1 MLRAEPP
8 PLLGSSGAKPSLA
21 WPALSARPMAGSR
34 RWATLA
40 RRSVVVLLGLA
51 AMLLWGY
58 PLLGFL
64 LGAIFPHVLQGRLAF
79 SLHAFAQALQG
90 GMPGALRNSAL
101 VSFGAAVLALP
112 MGAWLA
118 WLRTRTALA
127 WTAWIEA
134 GVWLLL
140 VMPGY
145 FLASGWMLLAAPIGP
160 LTGNPGALRIA
171 QGLLGP
177 AGIVLTLALKALPFV
192 FLAVQA
198 SLLNAPAG
206 PLEAARVLGLSR
218 RRRLGLAAV
227 MLIPALVAGFTAAFA
242 ESASD
247 FAVAA
252 TLGAGS
258 GFTLATYAIE
268 QAVNAMPLNFPLA
281 AASSWLL
288 VALLLPALIL
298 QGWAGRGA
306 AARRSLG
313 ARHRPAAPARLD
325 PSMAVL
331 NAIAVALLALLALG
345 IPLFAAGDLALGGT
359 GPADIGTELAAV
371 LPAFAYSLELAVLAA
386 SVTVLLAWPIAALT
400 ASNSRGARLLDL
412 AMLGVMA
419 LPGIV
424 LAASYV
430 QAYNQPWTPLY
441 GGSTLLAMAYVALAL
456 PASSRV
462 LLGPVAQLHRSLS
475 DAGRVHGLSRLQT
488 VLAID
493 LPLLARPLFAAW
505 LLAALH
511 IAFELPASELL
522 YPAGHPPLAVALL
535 DAANGFQLHQQARV
549 QLLGMGLLMGFAVI
563 ARLGFGRF
571 AALRV
576 APRLAFHPDCAKP

>member
-8 PLLGSSGAKPSLA
+8 LV
-21 WPALSARPMAGSR
+21 GSR
-34 RWATLA
+34 RAKPAQARLAPAVLPLASSTRWAPLA
-40 RRSVVVLLGLA
+40 RRLGIVMLGLA
-51 AMLLWGY
+51 VTLLWGY

-64 LGAIFPHVLQGRLAF
+64 LGAILPHVLQGSVAF
-79 SLHAFAQALQG
+79 SLQAFALALRG
-90 GMPGALRNSAL
+90 GMLGALRNSAL
-101 VSFGAAVLALP
+101 VSLGAALLALP

-160 LTGNPGALRIA
+160 LTADPAALHFA

-198 SLLNAPAG
+198 SFLNTPAG

-227 MLIPALVAGFTAAFA
+227 MLVPALVAGFTAAFA

-298 QGWAGRGA
+298 QGLAGRGA

-313 ARHRPAAPARLD
+313 AKHRPAAPARLR
-325 PSMAVL
+325 PSTAVL
-331 NAIAVALLALLALG
+331 HAIAAALLAWLALG
-345 IPLFAAGDLALGGT
+345 IPLFAAVDLALGGT
-359 GPADIGTELAAV
+359 GPADIGAELSTV
-371 LPAFAYSLELAVLAA
+371 LPAFGYSMELAVLAA

-400 ASNSRGARLLDL
+400 ATNSRGARLLDL

-430 QAYNQPWTPLY
+430 QTYNQPWTPLY

-462 LLGPVAQLHRSLS
+462 LLAPVAQLHRSLS

-488 VLAID
+488 LLAID

-549 QLLGMGLLMGFAVI
+549 QLLGMGLLMGFAAV
-563 ARLGFGRF
+563 ARLGFGRL
-571 AALRV
+571 AARRA
-576 APRLAFHPDCAKP
+576 APRLAFHPDATTP

>member
-1 MLRAEPP
+1 MLHAEPP
-8 PLLGSSGAKPSLA
+8 LVRSGGTKSRLA
-21 WPALSARPMAGSR
+21 WLAPSALPMAGSK
-34 RWATLA
+34 RWTTLPRNLGVA
-40 RRSVVVLLGLA
+40 VLVLA
-51 AMLLWGY
+51 VTLLWGY

-64 LGAIFPHVLQGRLAF
+64 LGAILPHVLQGRLAF
-79 SLHAFAQALQG
+79 SLQAFVQALQG
-90 GMPGALRNSAL
+90 GMLGALRNSAL
-101 VSFGAAVLALP
+101 VSFSAALLALP

-127 WTAWIEA
+127 WTGWIEA

-145 FLASGWMLLAAPIGP
+145 FLASGWMLLAAPVGP
-160 LTGNPGALRIA
+160 LTANPHALQLA
-171 QGLLGP
+171 QDLLGP
-177 AGIVLTLALKALPFV
+177 VGIVLTLALKALPFV

-198 SLLNAPAG
+198 SMLNTPAG

-218 RRRLGLAAV
+218 GQRLGLAAV
-227 MLIPALVAGFTAAFA
+227 MLAPALLAGFTAAFA

-268 QAVNAMPLNFPLA
+268 QAVNAIPLNFPLA

-288 VALLLPALIL
+288 VALVLPALIL
-298 QGWAGRGA
+298 QGR
-306 AARRSLG
+306 ARRRADALRSLG
-313 ARHRPAAPARLD
+313 PKHRPAAPASLD
-325 PSMAVL
+325 HSAALMH
-331 NAIAVALLALLALG
+331 AIAAAMLGFVALG
-345 IPLFAAGDLALGGT
+345 IPLFAAVDLALGG
-359 GPADIGTELAAV
+359 AARANLESELAAI

-386 SVTVLLAWPIAALT
+386 SATVLLAWPIAALT
-400 ASNSRGARLLDL
+400 ARSGRGARLLDL

-419 LPGIV
+419 LPGVV

-430 QAYNQPWTPLY
+430 QAYNQPWAPLY

-462 LLGPVAQLHRSLS
+462 LLGPVTQLHRSLS

-488 VLAID
+488 LLAID
-493 LPLLARPLFAAW
+493 LPLLARPLFASW

-549 QLLGMGLLMGFAVI
+549 QLLGMGLLMGFAAI

-571 AALRV
+571 SMLR
-576 APRLAFHPDCAKP
+576 ATPPLARHSHATQ